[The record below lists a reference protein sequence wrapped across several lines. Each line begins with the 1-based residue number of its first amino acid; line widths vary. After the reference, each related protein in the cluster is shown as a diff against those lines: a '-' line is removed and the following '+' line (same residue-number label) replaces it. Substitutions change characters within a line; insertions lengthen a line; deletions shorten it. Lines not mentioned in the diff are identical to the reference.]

1 VATGALPAHVDA
13 TALVQVILAMLQGFV
28 LQAAWDPTLDAGR
41 YADTCIAVL
50 DVYLEPG
57 SPAPSLVATERAQR

>member
-1 VATGALPAHVDA
+1 
-13 TALVQVILAMLQGFV
+13 MLQGFV